1 MEKPPDRD
9 EPEGACA
16 RIRCLCP
23 LVSVG
28 CLFYQQ
34 AAGHAPAACHGEDA
48 VNILLIG
55 SGGREH
61 ALAWKLAQSPK
72 ADTIYIAPG
81 NGGTAQCGINVD
93 IADDDVRGLVDF
105 ARSHDIGLVVPG
117 PELPLTLG
125 IANALKDAGI
135 PCFGPTE
142 YCARLEGSKSFSK
155 QIMLE
160 NGVPT
165 AHFAMFR
172 DADRALEFIEEKGV
186 PLVIKADGLA
196 AGKGVIICETK
207 ERARHAIEQIMVH
220 KQFGTSG
227 DKVII
232 EELLVGEEVSFL
244 AFSDGRNI
252 KCMPSSQ
259 DHKAVGEGDT
269 GLNTGGMGAYSPAG
283 LLPTDQ
289 YETMAEETIIP
300 IIRAMEAKGHPFVG
314 VLYAGLM
321 MTENGPSVL
330 EYNVRFGDPECQPLM
345 MRLDTDLVEIMQACT
360 QGRLDEIE
368 VKWSDETALCV
379 VMAAKGYPEAY
390 PKGMR
395 ITGFE
400 KAEEVGGVKVF
411 QAGTVRT
418 PQGILSSGGRILGVT
433 ALGESLEEA
442 QKSAYAA
449 VDAIHFENSYVRRDI
464 GDKGKKWENT

>member
-1 MEKPPDRD
+1 M
-9 EPEGACA
+9 
-16 RIRCLCP
+16 
-23 LVSVG
+23 
-28 CLFYQQ
+28 
-34 AAGHAPAACHGEDA
+34 
-48 VNILLIG
+48 NILLIG

-61 ALAWKLAQSPK
+61 ALAWKLGQSPK
-72 ADTIYIAPG
+72 AGKIYIAPG

-93 IADDDVRGLVDF
+93 IQDDDVRGIVDF
-105 ARSHDIGLVVPG
+105 AKSNDIGLVVPG

-125 IANALKDAGI
+125 LADALKDAGI
-135 PCFGPTE
+135 PCFGPSE
-142 YCARLEGSKSFSK
+142 YCAKLEGSKSFAK
-155 QIMLE
+155 QVMLE
-160 NGVPT
+160 TGVPT

-186 PLVIKADGLA
+186 PLVVKADGLA
-196 AGKGVIICETK
+196 AGKGVIICESK

-232 EELLVGEEVSFL
+232 EEMLVGEEVSFL

-269 GLNTGGMGAYSPAG
+269 GANTGGMGAYSPAG
-283 LLPTDQ
+283 LLPVDQ
-289 YETMAEETIIP
+289 YEIMAEEVITP
-300 IIRAMEAKGHPFVG
+300 IIRYMEAKGHPFVG

-321 MTENGPSVL
+321 MTENGPGVL

-345 MRLDTDLVEIMQACT
+345 MRLDSDLLEIMLACT
-360 QGRLDEIE
+360 QGKLNEVD
-368 VKWSDETALCV
+368 VKWRDDTALCV

-395 ITGFE
+395 ITGIE
-400 KAEEVGGVKVF
+400 RAENSVGVKVF
-411 QAGTVRT
+411 QAGTKEEG
-418 PQGILSSGGRILGVT
+418 GIVSSGGRVLGVT
-433 ALGESLEEA
+433 ALGDDLA
-442 QKSAYAA
+442 QSQERAYQA
-449 VDAIHFENSYVRRDI
+449 VDIVNFENSYVRRDI
-464 GDKGKKWENT
+464 GDKGKKWENS

>member
-1 MEKPPDRD
+1 M
-9 EPEGACA
+9 
-16 RIRCLCP
+16 
-23 LVSVG
+23 
-28 CLFYQQ
+28 
-34 AAGHAPAACHGEDA
+34 
-48 VNILLIG
+48 NILLIG

-61 ALAWKLAQSPK
+61 ALAWKLGQSPK
-72 ADTIYIAPG
+72 AGKIYIAPG

-93 IADDDVRGLVDF
+93 IQDDDVRGIVDF
-105 ARSHDIGLVVPG
+105 AKSNDIGLVVPG

-125 IANALKDAGI
+125 LADALKDAGI
-135 PCFGPTE
+135 PCFGPSE
-142 YCARLEGSKSFSK
+142 YCAKLEGSKSFAK
-155 QIMLE
+155 QVMLE
-160 NGVPT
+160 TGVPT

-186 PLVIKADGLA
+186 PLVVKADGLA
-196 AGKGVIICETK
+196 AGKGVIICESK

-232 EELLVGEEVSFL
+232 EEMLVGEEVSFL

-269 GLNTGGMGAYSPAG
+269 GANTGGMGAYSPAG
-283 LLPTDQ
+283 LLPVDQ
-289 YETMAEETIIP
+289 YEIMAEEVITP
-300 IIRAMEAKGHPFVG
+300 IIRYMEAKGHPFVG

-321 MTENGPSVL
+321 MTENGPGVL

-345 MRLDTDLVEIMQACT
+345 MRLDSDLLEIMLACT
-360 QGRLDEIE
+360 QGKLNEVD
-368 VKWSDETALCV
+368 VKWRDDTALCV

-395 ITGFE
+395 ITGIE
-400 KAEEVGGVKVF
+400 RAENSVGVKVF
-411 QAGTVRT
+411 QAGTKEEG
-418 PQGILSSGGRILGVT
+418 GIVSSGGRVLGVT
-433 ALGESLEEA
+433 ALGDDLA
-442 QKSAYAA
+442 QAQERAYQA
-449 VDAIHFENSYVRRDI
+449 VDIVNFENSYVRRDI
-464 GDKGKKWENT
+464 GDKGKKWENS